1 MEKKKETPMR
11 FRYILAL
18 ILVAG
23 SLAAQTAPPAKP
35 AAAAKPV
42 DVAGVWEMTLQG
54 TPQGDMTS
62 DATFVQDNDK
72 IKFTSA
78 GPGGFE
84 MTGEGTVKGQDLE
97 WTVTISTPQG
107 EFALTYKGKVEGET
121 MTGEVIAGRL
131 RHLPLHRQ
139 EEEIAC
145 APRPARPGFLFRSR
159 RRVYNTASL
168 PELIPGG
175 LR

>member
-1 MEKKKETPMR
+1 MR

-23 SLAAQTAPPAKP
+23 SLAAQAAPQAKP
-35 AAAAKPV
+35 AAPAKPV

-62 DATFVQDNDK
+62 DATFVQENDK
-72 IKFTSA
+72 VKFTSA

-84 MTGEGTVKGQDLE
+84 MTGEGTIKGQELE

-107 EFALTYKGKVEGET
+107 DFMLTYKGKVDGET
-121 MTGEVIAGRL
+121 MTGDVQAGDFGTF
-131 RHLPLHRQ
+131 P
-139 EEEIAC
+139 
-145 APRPARPGFLFRSR
+145 F
-159 RRVYNTASL
+159 TAKKKK
-168 PELIPGG
+168 
-175 LR
+175 

>member
-1 MEKKKETPMR
+1 MR

-23 SLAAQTAPPAKP
+23 SLAAQTAPQAKP
-35 AAAAKPV
+35 AAPAKPV

-54 TPQGDMTS
+54 TPQGDMTA

-121 MTGEVIAGRL
+121 MTGEVIAGDFGSF
-131 RHLPLHRQ
+131 P
-139 EEEIAC
+139 
-145 APRPARPGFLFRSR
+145 F
-159 RRVYNTASL
+159 TAKKKK
-168 PELIPGG
+168 
-175 LR
+175 